1 MTSKMQEN
9 VTKLLKYFLISD
21 KLSIA
26 TFDWKVNLHMDLI
39 AFHFLLGQEAL
50 PLTELKPIKTFA
62 KHNLYRQLIKFAL

>member
-39 AFHFLLGQEAL
+39 AFIFCLAR
-50 PLTELKPIKTFA
+50 K
-62 KHNLYRQLIKFAL
+62 LYRWQSWSQ